1 MFLQVSTDG
10 GTVRTADTQYFP
22 ASTAISGSLVHFKPG
37 ALRQMH
43 WHVNEDEWQFV
54 INGTVQVIMPCKL
67 HFVAASLHAAILQG
81 VHGNS
86 CGTCC

>member
-22 ASTAISGSLVHFKPG
+22 ASMAISGSLVHFKPG